1 MPLKESLELEL
12 SCAVCLQLYD
22 DPVSLPC
29 GHSYC
34 LQCVR
39 SVQESQQT
47 GGRPGGRPRC
57 PECRQDYNGLE
68 SLLKNFKLGGIVER
82 YREAMSEQVLTAGK
96 PTVPCDQCLDGAEPA
111 VKTCLH
117 CETLLCEGHL
127 KRHQERHRSK
137 GHTLVEPL
145 PDLDQRRC
153 PDHRGE
159 LEFLCLQERRFL
171 CNECVM
177 EGKHVEHE
185 VQMLEA
191 AKSDLVL
198 VVEGL
203 EKATSDRLQ
212 LTEALLRRAQE
223 RGMNSG
229 VCTEVLSA
237 RATELLDN
245 MVTLISEYKVSRT
258 ADPQNLRISKQT
270 QIIYISREI
279 MQIML
284 FISIKIHI
292 IMFIPGHNAN
302 HFVSMVTLLFP
313 RRSECGTCWRR
324 RSRLANDLLLTS
336 PSNFLFL
343 KLYIKQEPQLRQAA
357 GVTVPC
363 LPIPQ
368 PADTKHLRTSLGTDT
383 FRTDLTQLLQSLHA
397 LMNPLNLSFNPATVH
412 SSLILSTDFL
422 TVKHWGGGRPSFTSG
437 DQSERFCTSTQVM
450 CSQALSSGA
459 HVWTVEIG
467 TGTMWSIG
475 VCYASIPRKGDH
487 SRIGHNAVSW
497 RLQWKNKKLTACHDS
512 ISTTVTE
519 TPTVPPKRL
528 EVALDYD
535 KGTLAFYNLAAKG
548 RKLHLHTFRAMFREP
563 LYPVFGLHSTTDES
577 WITLLY
583 LVPCWIFYPEY
594 KIRLR
599 RLGLEVL
606 QVLYG
611 SCCYSWACRS
621 CSSTLV
627 G

>member
-1 MPLKESLELEL
+1 MQRSAARTGRTGSGVGVGFQSVSSCCWRYRSGSNDRARMNHRKESLELEL

-245 MVTLISEYKVSRT
+245 MVTLISEYKERMR
-258 ADPQNLRISKQT
+258 NLLEEEVREYDRAWQASVGTLKEYQQQLSST
-270 QIIYISREI
+270 Q
-279 MQIML
+279 
-284 FISIKIHI
+284 
-292 IMFIPGHNAN
+292 
-302 HFVSMVTLLFP
+302 
-313 RRSECGTCWRR
+313 
-324 RSRLANDLLLTS
+324 RLANDLLLTS

-577 WITLLY
+577 WITLLNAA
-583 LVPCWIFYPEY
+583 I
-594 KIRLR
+594 
-599 RLGLEVL
+599 
-606 QVLYG
+606 
-611 SCCYSWACRS
+611 
-621 CSSTLV
+621 
-627 G
+627 

>member
-1 MPLKESLELEL
+1 MQYSTQAADILEL

-68 SLLKNFKLGGIVER
+68 SLLKNFKLGGICRALPRGHVR
-82 YREAMSEQVLTAGK
+82 TS
-96 PTVPCDQCLDGAEPA
+96 CLDGAEPA

-237 RATELLDN
+237 RATEL
-245 MVTLISEYKVSRT
+245 S
-258 ADPQNLRISKQT
+258 T
-270 QIIYISREI
+270 Q
-279 MQIML
+279 
-284 FISIKIHI
+284 
-292 IMFIPGHNAN
+292 
-302 HFVSMVTLLFP
+302 
-313 RRSECGTCWRR
+313 
-324 RSRLANDLLLTS
+324 RLANDLLLTS

-563 LYPVFGLHSTTDES
+563 GLMRYFIKHSIIVYKNIHTHNKNGCCVKVMLIYES
-577 WITLLY
+577 
-583 LVPCWIFYPEY
+583 E
-594 KIRLR
+594 RN
-599 RLGLEVL
+599 
-606 QVLYG
+606 
-611 SCCYSWACRS
+611 
-621 CSSTLV
+621 
-627 G
+627 

>member
-1 MPLKESLELEL
+1 MNHRKESLELEL

-245 MVTLISEYKVSRT
+245 MVTLISEYKERMR
-258 ADPQNLRISKQT
+258 NLLEEEVREYDRAWQASVGTLKEYQQQLSST
-270 QIIYISREI
+270 Q
-279 MQIML
+279 
-284 FISIKIHI
+284 
-292 IMFIPGHNAN
+292 
-302 HFVSMVTLLFP
+302 
-313 RRSECGTCWRR
+313 
-324 RSRLANDLLLTS
+324 RLANDLLLTS

-577 WITLLY
+577 WITLLNAA
-583 LVPCWIFYPEY
+583 I
-594 KIRLR
+594 
-599 RLGLEVL
+599 
-606 QVLYG
+606 
-611 SCCYSWACRS
+611 
-621 CSSTLV
+621 
-627 G
+627 

>member
-1 MPLKESLELEL
+1 MMIQ
-12 SCAVCLQLYD
+12 CLYRVVTVTACSASAPSRSPSRPAD
-22 DPVSLPC
+22 DPADDLAAPSAARTTTAWSLC
-29 GHSYC
+29 S
-34 LQCVR
+34 R
-39 SVQESQQT
+39 TSSSV
-47 GGRPGGRPRC
+47 G
-57 PECRQDYNGLE
+57 
-68 SLLKNFKLGGIVER
+68 FVER

-245 MVTLISEYKVSRT
+245 MVTLISEYKERMR
-258 ADPQNLRISKQT
+258 NLLEEEVREYDRAWQASVGTLKEYQQQLSST
-270 QIIYISREI
+270 Q
-279 MQIML
+279 
-284 FISIKIHI
+284 
-292 IMFIPGHNAN
+292 
-302 HFVSMVTLLFP
+302 
-313 RRSECGTCWRR
+313 
-324 RSRLANDLLLTS
+324 RLANDLLLTS

-577 WITLLY
+577 WITLLNAA
-583 LVPCWIFYPEY
+583 I
-594 KIRLR
+594 
-599 RLGLEVL
+599 
-606 QVLYG
+606 
-611 SCCYSWACRS
+611 
-621 CSSTLV
+621 
-627 G
+627 